1 MRAYELL
8 EAGGK
13 MPEKLPP
20 EVAEKFMAVA
30 DMQRGAPEMAMLR
43 VQHVMGGGVL
53 SPVVEHVGDLVH
65 RMTEHADVPMYL
77 EDIIEEK
84 VNRGLRY
91 LTHGYGFE
99 REMKENMR
107 ANKTDAEKLDQMLLQ
122 YSKEHEKLPVY
133 NVAHYHGRE
142 AAIALGYKDW
152 DKAIEHLKV
161 LKGMLDAGNYN
172 RAAGSFIQDAQGNLV
187 QYAP

>member
-8 EAGGK
+8 EAGGE
-13 MPEKLPP
+13 MPKPLPP
-20 EVAEKFMAVA
+20 EIAKKFEAVA
-30 DMQRGAPEMAMLR
+30 DMQRGAPEHAMLR

-65 RMTEHADVPMYL
+65 RMTEHAGAGMYL

-84 VNRGLRY
+84 VKRGLRY

-107 ANKTDAEKLDQMLLQ
+107 ANNTDEEKLDQMLLQ
-122 YSKEHEKLPVY
+122 YAKEHEKLPVY
-133 NVAHYHGRE
+133 NIAHYHGRE
-142 AAIALGYKDW
+142 AAIALGYKKW
-152 DKAIEHLKV
+152 DEAIKHLKA
-161 LKGMLDAGNYN
+161 LKGMLDSGNYN
-172 RAAGSFIQDAQGNLV
+172 RAAGSYITDAQGNLV

>member
-13 MPEKLPP
+13 MPEPLPP
-20 EVAEKFMAVA
+20 EIAKAFEAVA
-30 DMQRGAPEMAMLR
+30 DEQRGAPEHAMLR
-43 VQHVMGGGVL
+43 AQHYYKGGVL
-53 SPVVEHVGDLVH
+53 SPVIEHIGDLVH
-65 RMTEHADVPMYL
+65 RMTEHAGAGMFL

-99 REMKENMR
+99 REMEENIR
-107 ANKTDAEKLDQMLLQ
+107 ANGIDRAKLDELLVQ

-133 NVAHYHGRE
+133 NVAHYHGRQ
-142 AAIALGYKDW
+142 AAIEIGYQNW
-152 DKAIEHLKV
+152 DKAIEHLKF
-161 LKGMLDAGNYN
+161 LKGMLDSENYN
-172 RAAGSFIQDAQGNLV
+172 KAAGSFIQDAQGNLV